1 MNRAFSWSSWSIATK
16 VLTLFLGLS
25 VLSMG
30 AIGYLATINIRD
42 LGSYSLETSTA
53 LGERAIRN
61 STSHLNTLG
70 EDLVKQKAADVA
82 KQVEMYLKT
91 LPAMTLEEM
100 RADEALREIV
110 VQPVGITGYT
120 TLIDPREDII
130 IIHRFREQEKE
141 LIALREVVPSFWTL
155 LESSS
160 GGATT
165 SGYYDWLE
173 VDGSI
178 RQKYASIVSIGNAQ
192 GSALTLWAT
201 TYITEFSMPAEQTK
215 EEINAAILDSSRHIN
230 RNVSNIQYIFSV
242 IFAVLVIAVVGLAL
256 LLSRVITSP
265 IQALRRGTEA
275 IGQGN
280 LNYKLEVTS
289 MDELGDLANAF
300 NRMSSA
306 LYSDTEE
313 LKRTAAENISK
324 ERTIQENLRSY
335 VQKVTE
341 VQEAERKRIARE
353 LHDETAQAL
362 VVVER
367 HLDDL
372 SSGDSQLS
380 AQDIRQEVQKILE
393 GVRNFSQELRPSV
406 LDDLG
411 LVSALKWLAS
421 GLQRDYG
428 IAAETV
434 VSGDQRQLSQE
445 AELMLFRITQ
455 EALTNVRKHS
465 EATEVL
471 VKLEFSEKSVRVVIQ
486 DNGKGFEMPSRTAEF
501 TRIGKLGLAGMVE
514 RGQLLGGVLTVN
526 SAPGKGTRLNIEAP
540 V

>member
-1 MNRAFSWSSWSIATK
+1 VHSVLSWSSWSIATK
-16 VLTLFLGLS
+16 ILILFLGLS

-30 AIGYLATINIRD
+30 VIGYMAIIHMTD
-42 LGSYSLETSTA
+42 LGKYALETSTA
-53 LGERAIRN
+53 LGERAIQN

-70 EDLVKQKAADVA
+70 EDLVKQKASDVA
-82 KQVEMYLKT
+82 KQVEMYLNAR
-91 LPAMTLEEM
+91 PAMTLAEM
-100 RADEALREIV
+100 RADEELRQIV

-120 TLIDPREDII
+120 TLIDPRDDII
-130 IIHRFREQEKE
+130 IIHRFREQERG
-141 LIALREVVPSFWTL
+141 LSTLREVVPSFWTL
-155 LESSS
+155 LKSSS
-160 GGATT
+160 GGMTT

-178 RQKYASIVSIGNAQ
+178 RQKFASIVSIGNAR
-192 GSALTLWAT
+192 GNALTLWAT
-201 TYITEFSMPAEQTK
+201 TYIAEFSMPAEQTK
-215 EEINAAILDSSRHIN
+215 GEINAAILDSSKHIN
-230 RNVSNIQYIFSV
+230 KNVSNIQYIFSV
-242 IFAVLVIAVVGLAL
+242 IFTVLVVAVIGLAL

-265 IQALRRGTEA
+265 IQALRKGAEA

-280 LNYKLEVTS
+280 LNYQLEVTS
-289 MDELGDLANAF
+289 KDELGDLANAF

-306 LYSDTEE
+306 LYADTEE
-313 LKRTAAENISK
+313 LKRTAADNISK

-341 VQEAERKRIARE
+341 IQEAERKRIARE

-372 SSGDSQLS
+372 ASEDSALS

-411 LVSALKWLAS
+411 LVSAIKWLAS
-421 GLQRDYG
+421 SLQKDYG
-428 IAAETV
+428 ISVETEIM
-434 VSGDQRQLSQE
+434 GDPRQLPPE
-445 AELMLFRITQ
+445 PELMLFRITQ

-471 VKLEFSEKSVRVVIQ
+471 VKVEFSEKSIRVVIQ
-486 DNGKGFEMPSRTAEF
+486 DNGRGFEMPSRTAEF
-501 TRIGKLGLAGMVE
+501 TRVGKLGLSGMME

-526 SAPGKGTRLNIEAP
+526 SQPGKGTRLNIEAP

>member
-1 MNRAFSWSSWSIATK
+1 MDRAFSWSSWSIATK

-25 VLSMG
+25 VLSMA
-30 AIGYLATINIRD
+30 AIGFMATINIRD
-42 LGSYSLETSTA
+42 LGKYSLETSTA
-53 LGERAIRN
+53 LGERAIKN

-91 LPAMTLEEM
+91 RPAMTLAEM
-100 RADEALREIV
+100 RADDELRQIV
-110 VQPVGITGYT
+110 VQPVGTTGYT
-120 TLIDPREDII
+120 TLIDPREETI
-130 IIHRFREQEKE
+130 IIHRFREQERE

-155 LESSS
+155 LKSSS
-160 GGATT
+160 GGMTT

-178 RQKYASIVSIGNAQ
+178 HQKFASIVSIGNTR
-192 GSALTLWAT
+192 GNALTLWAT

-215 EEINAAILDSSRHIN
+215 DEINAAILDSSRHIN
-230 RNVSNIQYIFSV
+230 KNVSYVQYIFSV
-242 IFAVLVIAVVGLAL
+242 IFVVLVIVVVGLAL

-265 IQALRRGTEA
+265 IQALRRGAEA

-280 LNYKLEVTS
+280 LNYKLEVTNK
-289 MDELGDLANAF
+289 DELGDLANAF

-306 LYSDTEE
+306 LYADTEE

-324 ERTIQENLRSY
+324 ERTIQDNLRSY

-372 SSGDSQLS
+372 SSEGSQLS
-380 AQDIRQEVQKILE
+380 AQDIRQEVQSILE

-411 LVSALKWLAS
+411 LVSALKWLS
-421 GLQRDYG
+421 SSLQKDYG
-428 IAAETV
+428 IAAETEIV
-434 VSGDQRQLSQE
+434 GDPRQLPQE

-471 VKLEFSEKSVRVVIQ
+471 VKLEFSEKSVKVVIQ
-486 DNGKGFEMPSRTAEF
+486 DNGRGFEMPSKTAEF
-501 TRIGKLGLAGMVE
+501 TRIGKLGLSGMME
-514 RGQLLGGVLTVN
+514 RGQLLGGVLTV
-526 SAPGKGTRLNIEAP
+526 SSQPGKGTRLNIEAP

>member
-1 MNRAFSWSSWSIATK
+1 
-16 VLTLFLGLS
+16 
-25 VLSMG
+25 MG
-30 AIGYLATINIRD
+30 QYAR
-42 LGSYSLETSTA
+42 ST
-53 LGERAIRN
+53 
-61 STSHLNTLG
+61 
-70 EDLVKQKAADVA
+70 
-82 KQVEMYLKT
+82 
-91 LPAMTLEEM
+91 
-100 RADEALREIV
+100 
-110 VQPVGITGYT
+110 
-120 TLIDPREDII
+120 
-130 IIHRFREQEKE
+130 
-141 LIALREVVPSFWTL
+141 
-155 LESSS
+155 
-160 GGATT
+160 
-165 SGYYDWLE
+165 
-173 VDGSI
+173 
-178 RQKYASIVSIGNAQ
+178 ASIVSIGNAQ

-289 MDELGDLANAF
+289 KDELGDLANAF

-335 VQKVTE
+335 VQKVTQ

-372 SSGDSQLS
+372 SSEDSRLS

-393 GVRNFSQELRPSV
+393 GVRGFSQELRPSV

-421 GLQRDYG
+421 GLQKDYG
-428 IAAETV
+428 IAAEAV

-526 SAPGKGTRLNIEAP
+526 SAPGKGTRLNIEVP